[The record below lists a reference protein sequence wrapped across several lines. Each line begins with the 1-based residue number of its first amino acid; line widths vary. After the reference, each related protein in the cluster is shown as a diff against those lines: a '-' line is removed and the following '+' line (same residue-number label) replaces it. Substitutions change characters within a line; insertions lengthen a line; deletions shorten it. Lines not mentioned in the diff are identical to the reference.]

1 MNQADLTVR
10 FDALQE
16 RLMTLYEEGRKTID
30 AQIEYWQLIRKESVL
45 MYYGRKEGFKNF
57 GLQPLPALTVSE
69 YKAKEA
75 IRQVLLLKSLKN
87 SVFGNEEWTL
97 PETSAELTYTA
108 PRNTF
113 KKDPYTVDVWFDH
126 NPDNSFPYT
135 NWNKIYFQDDHDN
148 WHRAAGKVDIN
159 GLYFEDANGD
169 KSYFVVFASDAQR
182 YGTTGE
188 WTVHYKNETIS
199 STSLSSQRSLSTI
212 SSQGSV
218 SSSRDSIPA
227 KKGQSTRRHQSEEGI
242 ADSSSSSTSS
252 SPSAVRRGRRRPQQG
267 EHTSRGGGTRAKR
280 QRTEEVSTTV
290 SPNEVGR
297 GNTSVP
303 RTNLTRLE
311 RLAKE
316 ARDPPI
322 VLIKGR
328 SNPLKCWRYRCEKHC
343 DLYDRIS
350 TVFKWVNSTNDCNMH
365 RLLISFKNQ
374 NQRSM
379 FLKFVNLPKGCTF
392 SLGSLDSI

>member
-16 RLMTLYEEGRKTID
+16 RLMTLYEEGSKTID

-45 MYYGRKEGFKNF
+45 MYYGRREGYKNF
-57 GLQPLPALTVSE
+57 GLQPLPALSVSE

-75 IRQVLLLKSLKN
+75 IRQVILLKSLKN
-87 SVFGNEEWTL
+87 SIYGNEEWTL

-126 NPDNSFPYT
+126 NPNNSFPYT
-135 NWNKIYFQDDHDN
+135 NWNKIYFQDERDN
-148 WHRAAGKVDIN
+148 WHRAAGKVDVN

-169 KSYFVVFASDAQR
+169 KSYFVLFTTDAQR

-199 STSLSSQRSLSTI
+199 STSLSSQRSLST

-218 SSSRDSIPA
+218 GSSRDSVPA
-227 KKGQSTRRHQSEEGI
+227 KKGQSTRRREIEEGST
-242 ADSSSSSTSS
+242 DSSPSSTSS
-252 SPSAVRRGRRRPQQG
+252 PSSAVRRGRRRPQQR
-267 EHTSRGGGTRAKR
+267 EPASRGGGPRAKR
-280 QRTEEVSTTV
+280 QRQEEVSSTV
-290 SPNEVGR
+290 SPDEVGR
-297 GNTSVP
+297 GNTTVP

-316 ARDPPI
+316 ARDPPV

-328 SNPLKCWRYRCEKHC
+328 SNPLKCWRYRCEKNC
-343 DLYDRIS
+343 DLFDKIT
-350 TVFKWVNSTNDCNMH
+350 TVFKWVNASDDCNMH
-365 RLLISFKNQ
+365 RLLVSFKNQ

-379 FLKFVNLPKGCTF
+379 FLKSVTLPKGCTF
-392 SLGSLDSI
+392 SLGSLDSL